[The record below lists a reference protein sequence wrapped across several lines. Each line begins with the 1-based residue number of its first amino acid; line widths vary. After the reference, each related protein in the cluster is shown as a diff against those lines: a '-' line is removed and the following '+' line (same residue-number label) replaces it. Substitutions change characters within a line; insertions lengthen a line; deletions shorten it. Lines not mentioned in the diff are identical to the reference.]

1 MYLRASLSTQS
12 KLLTESIISRAS
24 NRMGKGRKTHHRII
38 KVEKG
43 YLFQPQFILPCP
55 LTTSLSAHLHGSG
68 TLPLMVTPH
77 LPRQLLKKLTLHK
90 GISDALK
97 KAQVFRTIKE
107 VFVLKTW
114 DQQTQGHAQSQSC
127 AQPSLWGP
135 THLRPGPLRTAPPA
149 AASSAAAFSPGR
161 PSCCSSMCLGCQA
174 PAHTCLSVQLQLKT
188 A

>member
-1 MYLRASLSTQS
+1 
-12 KLLTESIISRAS
+12 
-24 NRMGKGRKTHHRII
+24 MGKGRKTHHRII

-55 LTTSLSAHLHGSG
+55 LTMSLSAHLHGSG

-107 VFVLKTW
+107 VFVLKT
-114 DQQTQGHAQSQSC
+114 
-127 AQPSLWGP
+127 
-135 THLRPGPLRTAPPA
+135 
-149 AASSAAAFSPGR
+149 
-161 PSCCSSMCLGCQA
+161 
-174 PAHTCLSVQLQLKT
+174 
-188 A
+188 